1 MHFFGFHSFSVF
13 IAFETKKIL
22 KIMKKS
28 SSAADQLTI
37 TFATNSSPNHKF
49 IQTCVVW
56 RNLVALHENTAL
68 DKGGEGVE
76 VDLQVIICSKPS
88 IFKTIFCSKLHCPK
102 VSMYEAKNVNYHHG
116 WKNSKSKV
124 IILVLK
130 LSSHHQDDRIHELWQ
145 GPVVRAGPEKFNS
158 RFTLI
163 QGVFY
168 WSAPKNDYMSDYII
182 NPIEKVLSVGIS

>member
-68 DKGGEGVE
+68 DEGGEGVE
-76 VDLQVIICSKPS
+76 VDLQVIFVQNPQFSKRSFVQNFIVQKYQCMKPKTS
-88 IFKTIFCSKLHCPK
+88 IIIMVEKIQ
-102 VSMYEAKNVNYHHG
+102 NQ
-116 WKNSKSKV
+116 KSSF
-124 IILVLK
+124 
-130 LSSHHQDDRIHELWQ
+130 LS
-145 GPVVRAGPEKFNS
+145 
-158 RFTLI
+158 
-163 QGVFY
+163 
-168 WSAPKNDYMSDYII
+168 
-182 NPIEKVLSVGIS
+182 

>member
-1 MHFFGFHSFSVF
+1 
-13 IAFETKKIL
+13 
-22 KIMKKS
+22 MKKS

-145 GPVVRAGPEKFNS
+145 GPVVRAGPEKFS
-158 RFTLI
+158 WRSTL
-163 QGVFY
+163 
-168 WSAPKNDYMSDYII
+168 MSMI
-182 NPIEKVLSVGIS
+182 VLRRKRWGWRVRRRWRQKRKRRNTLLVLRCGWG